1 MRFKSG
7 ATLDFKDHLQVA
19 VLTLNNQQLS
29 FLLAFSSSL
38 PYSLSLLPFSPH
50 LPLLSPSLTLSLS
63 CDSECHEASAPGSWA
78 GRRALKSG
86 LV

>member
-19 VLTLNNQQLS
+19 VLTLNNQQLN
-29 FLLAFSSSL
+29 FLLAFSFSL
-38 PYSLSLLPFSPH
+38 PYSFSLLPFSPH

-63 CDSECHEASAPGSWA
+63 CDSECHEASSPGSWS
-78 GRRALKSG
+78 GRQALKGG